1 MRIIIV
7 GAGKV
12 GQTLCD
18 DLSHDGYDIVLIEKN
33 EDVLQ
38 RDLATYDVSGI
49 VGDGT
54 DYNVLK
60 EADVAHADVFV
71 SVATDDEINV
81 ISCIMAKHMGA
92 KYTIARVRQQKYE
105 SQHEFLCER
114 IGIDHIINPESSAA
128 KSILKLLEFT
138 PAKNYDVMADGRI
151 AVIEKRI
158 DSKSFFVGKPLLEIR
173 KQLGMRLLIGVI
185 KRGDEIFIPK
195 GDFVVHENDMA
206 YIFGK
211 KDELMQV
218 FEVKKMQ
225 KGVHSV
231 LIIGAGR
238 VTYYLLKLLSKYHM
252 DIKVIEKDKEAAKL
266 CAEKFPQVTVIWG
279 DGTDQEILDEERI
292 ASFDAV
298 ISATGIDEE
307 NILVSV
313 YAQKCGVKKTIT
325 KVNRLSLLS
334 IIDPDMIQATITPKQ
349 IISDNIIQIVRTL
362 IARKT
367 NSPEKVLRFA
377 DKRIE
382 ILQFTVLEDDHTFL
396 GKSIEDLRVQDDCLI
411 AFIIR
416 KRQVFI
422 PKEQVFVPE
431 GTDKL
436 EVGDTLI
443 VVSKG
448 YKTKNLEDILQ

>member
-1 MRIIIV
+1 
-7 GAGKV
+7 
-12 GQTLCD
+12 
-18 DLSHDGYDIVLIEKN
+18 
-33 EDVLQ
+33 
-38 RDLATYDVSGI
+38 
-49 VGDGT
+49 
-54 DYNVLK
+54 
-60 EADVAHADVFV
+60 
-71 SVATDDEINV
+71 
-81 ISCIMAKHMGA
+81 
-92 KYTIARVRQQKYE
+92 
-105 SQHEFLCER
+105 
-114 IGIDHIINPESSAA
+114 
-128 KSILKLLEFT
+128 
-138 PAKNYDVMADGRI
+138 MADGRI

-158 DSKSFFVGKPLLEIR
+158 DSKSSFVGKPLLEIR

-185 KRGDEIFIPK
+185 KRGDEIFIPN
-195 GDFVVHENDMA
+195 GDFLVHENDMA

-266 CAEKFPQVTVIWG
+266 CAENFPQVTVIWG